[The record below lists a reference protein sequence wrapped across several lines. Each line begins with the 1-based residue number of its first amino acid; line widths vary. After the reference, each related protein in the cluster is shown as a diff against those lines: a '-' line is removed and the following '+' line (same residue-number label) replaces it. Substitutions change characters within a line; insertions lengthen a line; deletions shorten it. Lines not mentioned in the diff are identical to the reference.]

1 MTSLE
6 RSWYQPFGWSW
17 LLLPLSLVFALL
29 SALRR
34 ALFRIG
40 VLKSSR
46 LAVPVVVVGN
56 ISVGGTGKTPVTLW
70 LCDYL
75 RQQGWKPGIV
85 SRGYGVKLKSPV
97 LVDVQKDSP
106 ATVGDE
112 PYLLASR
119 SLCPVVVCPNR
130 VAAAQFL
137 LANSDCNIVVSD
149 DGLQHYALGRDLEII
164 LLDGSRG
171 LGNGLLL
178 PAGPLREG
186 AWRLKQADLVLS
198 NSVKSALTP
207 YTFELQPEN
216 ARALLN
222 GQQHLAPGSAV
233 TLVSGIGNPRRFTR
247 SAAQMGY
254 QSTASHFFADHYA
267 FKAEDFAGLA
277 GPVLMTEKDAVK
289 CRSFAQSDWFY
300 LPVSARLPQAAQDVL
315 AAKLTQLW
323 SRYGL

>member
-1 MTSLE
+1 MTALE

-29 SALRR
+29 SASRR
-34 ALFRIG
+34 LLFKTG
-40 VLKSSR
+40 VLKSHR
-46 LAVPVVVVGN
+46 VAAPVLVIGN

-85 SRGYGVKLKSPV
+85 SRGYGVKLQAPV

-119 SLCPVVVCPNR
+119 SSCPVVVCPNR

-137 LANSDCNIVVSD
+137 LAHSDCNIIVSD
-149 DGLQHYALGRDLEII
+149 DGLQHYALARDIEII

-186 AWRLKQADLVLS
+186 VWRLTQADLVMS
-198 NSVKSALTP
+198 NSVKSPLTP
-207 YTFELQPEN
+207 FTFELQPQS

-222 GQQHLAPGSAV
+222 EQQHLAAGTAV

-254 QSTASHFFADHYA
+254 HSTASHFFADHYA
-267 FKAEDFAGLA
+267 FQAEDFADVA
-277 GPVLMTEKDAVK
+277 GPLLMTEKDAVK
-289 CRSFAQSDWFY
+289 CRSFAKSDWFY

-315 AAKLTQLW
+315 AAKLTKLW

>member
-17 LLLPLSLVFALL
+17 LLLPLSLVFVLL

-34 ALFRIG
+34 SLFRAG
-40 VLKSSR
+40 VLKSTR
-46 LAVPVVVVGN
+46 LPVPVLVVGN
-56 ISVGGTGKTPVTLW
+56 ISVGGTGKTPVTLS

-85 SRGYGVKLKSPV
+85 SRGYGVKLTAPMMV
-97 LVDVQKDSP
+97 NLATDSP

-112 PYLLASR
+112 PFLLASR
-119 SLCPVVVCPNR
+119 SGCPVVVCPNR
-130 VAAAQFL
+130 VAAAEYL
-137 LANSDCNIVVSD
+137 LLHSDCNIILSD
-149 DGLQHYALGRDLEII
+149 DGLQHYALQRDLEII

-198 NSVKSALTP
+198 NSVKSPFTP
-207 YTFELQPEN
+207 FTFELQPETG
-216 ARALLN
+216 RALLDE
-222 GQQHLAPGSAV
+222 QQHLAAGSKV

-254 QSTASHFFADHYA
+254 HSSSAHFFADHYA
-267 FKAEDFAGLA
+267 FSAQDFAGFT
-277 GPVLMTEKDAVK
+277 GPLLMTEKDAVK
-289 CRSFAQSDWFY
+289 CRFFAQPNWFY
-300 LPVSARLPQAAQDVL
+300 LPVKARIPQAAMDQL
-315 AAKLTQLW
+315 AAKLSQLR

>member
-34 ALFRIG
+34 TLFRIG
-40 VLKSSR
+40 VLKSTA
-46 LAVPVVVVGN
+46 LPVPVVVVGN

-85 SRGYGVKLKSPV
+85 SRGYGVKLKAPV
-97 LVDVQKDSP
+97 LVHVENDSP

-119 SLCPVVVCPNR
+119 SSCPVVVCPNR
-130 VAAAQFL
+130 VKAAQFL
-137 LANSDCNIVVSD
+137 LAHSDCNIVVSD

-186 AWRLKQADLVLS
+186 AWRLKRADLVLS
-198 NSVKSALTP
+198 NSVKSSFTP
-207 YTFELQPEN
+207 HMFELQPDN

-222 GQQHLAPGSAV
+222 EQQHLAAGSAV

-247 SAAQMGY
+247 SVAQMGY
-254 QSTASHFFADHYA
+254 HSTASRFFADHYA
-267 FKAEDFAGLA
+267 FRAEDFTDVT
-277 GPVLMTEKDAVK
+277 GPLLMTEKDAVK
-289 CRSFAQSDWFY
+289 CRPFAQSDWFY

>member
-1 MTSLE
+1 MTALE
-6 RSWYQPFGWSW
+6 HSWYQPYGWSW
-17 LLLPLSLVFALL
+17 LLWPFSVLFLLL

-34 ALFRIG
+34 QLFKLG
-40 VLKSSR
+40 VLKTCK
-46 LAVPVVVVGN
+46 LPVPVVVVGN
-56 ISVGGTGKTPVTLW
+56 ISVGGTGKTPITLW

-85 SRGYGVKLKSPV
+85 SRGYGVKITAPK
-97 LVDVQKDSP
+97 LVDCQTDNPS
-106 ATVGDE
+106 TVGDE

-119 SLCPVVVCPNR
+119 SGCPVVVCPDR
-130 VAAAQFL
+130 VMAGKYL
-137 LANSDCNIVVSD
+137 LSHTDCNIIVSD

-186 AWRLKQADLVLS
+186 AWRLKKADLVLS
-198 NSVKSALTP
+198 NGESTCQTP
-207 YTFELQPEN
+207 FTFELQPGY
-216 ARALLN
+216 ARALQDEQRL
-222 GQQHLAPGSAV
+222 LPPGAAV

-254 QSTASHFFADHYA
+254 QSINAHFFPDHHA
-267 FKAEDFAGLA
+267 FNAVELEGFAGPL
-277 GPVLMTEKDAVK
+277 LMTEKDAVK
-289 CRSFAQSDWFY
+289 CRAFAKPDWFY
-300 LPVSARLPQAAQDVL
+300 LPVSARLPQAAQDLL